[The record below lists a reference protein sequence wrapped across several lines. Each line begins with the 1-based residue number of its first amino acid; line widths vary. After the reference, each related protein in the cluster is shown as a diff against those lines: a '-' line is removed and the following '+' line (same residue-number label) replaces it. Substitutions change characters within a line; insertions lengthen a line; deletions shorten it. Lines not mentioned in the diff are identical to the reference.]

1 VQLHLHT
8 RKHFPSYK
16 RKQSSRY
23 LFCCGQGIDVFD
35 PKFNIVSPGADAEVY
50 FPYTQED
57 KRLKKFHS
65 ELKEL
70 LYGSPEKGKSVGQLK
85 SKDKPI
91 IFRLEFGSTFSVLVL
106 FILFTFKQ
114 MLCTACDAWQLI
126 KLRSA

>member
-1 VQLHLHT
+1 MCLT
-8 RKHFPSYK
+8 PNST
-16 RKQSSRY
+16 SSP
-23 LFCCGQGIDVFD
+23 Q
-35 PKFNIVSPGADAEVY
+35 VY

-91 IFRLEFGSTFSVLVL
+91 IFRFAVGVNFWFCQL
-106 FILFTFKQ
+106 
-114 MLCTACDAWQLI
+114 LCTACDA
-126 KLRSA
+126 S

>member
-1 VQLHLHT
+1 M
-8 RKHFPSYK
+8 
-16 RKQSSRY
+16 
-23 LFCCGQGIDVFD
+23 FD

-57 KRLKKFHS
+57 KRLKQFHS

-91 IFRLEFGSTFSVLVL
+91 IFRLEFGSTFSVV
-106 FILFTFKQ
+106 FVVYFQANVVHSMRCIM
-114 MLCTACDAWQLI
+114 MLGSGSSYGQCEDEEDKSVSHSTRCAEVHAVGL
-126 KLRSA
+126 SSSGFS

>member
-1 VQLHLHT
+1 M
-8 RKHFPSYK
+8 
-16 RKQSSRY
+16 
-23 LFCCGQGIDVFD
+23 DVFD

-91 IFRLEFGSTFSVLVL
+91 IFRLEFGSTFSNGFFVCSLSKCCAQHV
-106 FILFTFKQ
+106 
-114 MLCTACDAWQLI
+114 MHGS
-126 KLRSA
+126 RSSYG

>member
-1 VQLHLHT
+1 M
-8 RKHFPSYK
+8 
-16 RKQSSRY
+16 
-23 LFCCGQGIDVFD
+23 FD

-91 IFRLEFGSTFSVLVL
+91 IFRFAVGVNF
-106 FILFTFKQ
+106 FICIHLYAQ
-114 MLCTACDAWQLI
+114 HVMRHDAWQRI
-126 KLRSA
+126 KVRSA

>member
-1 VQLHLHT
+1 M
-8 RKHFPSYK
+8 
-16 RKQSSRY
+16 
-23 LFCCGQGIDVFD
+23 FD

-50 FPYTQED
+50 FPYTQQD

-91 IFRLEFGSTFSVLVL
+91 IFRFGVGVNFSICIHLYAQHV
-106 FILFTFKQ
+106 
-114 MLCTACDAWQLI
+114 MRCDAWQLI
-126 KLRSA
+126 NLRSA

>member
-1 VQLHLHT
+1 M
-8 RKHFPSYK
+8 
-16 RKQSSRY
+16 
-23 LFCCGQGIDVFD
+23 FD

-70 LYGSPEKGKSVGQLK
+70 LYGSPEKGRSVGQLK

-91 IFRLEFGSTFSVLVL
+91 IFRSGVGVNFYFYSFGQCRAQHV
-106 FILFTFKQ
+106 
-114 MLCTACDAWQLI
+114 MRRDAWQRI

>member
-1 VQLHLHT
+1 M
-8 RKHFPSYK
+8 
-16 RKQSSRY
+16 
-23 LFCCGQGIDVFD
+23 
-35 PKFNIVSPGADAEVY
+35 Y

-91 IFRLEFGSTFSVLVL
+91 IFRLEFGSTFSNGVFVY
-106 FILFTFKQ
+106 ILSEYSAQHVMHGSGSSYGQHEENEEGKPMCKLARYAELHAVGFVFSS
-114 MLCTACDAWQLI
+114 QLI
-126 KLRSA
+126 KA

>member
-1 VQLHLHT
+1 M
-8 RKHFPSYK
+8 
-16 RKQSSRY
+16 
-23 LFCCGQGIDVFD
+23 FD

-57 KRLKKFHS
+57 KRLKQFHS

-91 IFRLEFGSTFSVLVL
+91 IFRLEFGSTFFSAFFCL
-106 FILFTFKQ
+106 FSSKCCAQ
-114 MLCTACDAWQLI
+114 HVMHHDAWQRI
-126 KLRSA
+126 KLWSV